1 MPSHFE
7 IAVISLLAINII
19 ATLYYKRKQ
28 EEYEEDEEEDEEEHY
43 ANPTPKRTNVRGGR
57 G

>member
-7 IAVISLLAINII
+7 IAAIALLAINII

-28 EEYEEDEEEDEEEHY
+28 EEDEEQEENY
-43 ANPTPKRTNVRGGR
+43 APGPTIKRRG
-57 G
+57 

>member
-28 EEYEEDEEEDEEEHY
+28 EEYEEEDEEEEEEHY
-43 ANPTPKRTNVRGGR
+43 ANPTPKRTNVRG
-57 G
+57 

>member
-19 ATLYYKRKQ
+19 ATLYFKRKQ
-28 EEYEEDEEEDEEEHY
+28 EDEEEEDEEHY
-43 ANPTPKRTNVRGGR
+43 ATRRPRS
-57 G
+57 

>member
-19 ATLYYKRKQ
+19 ATLYYNRRQ
-28 EEYEEDEEEDEEEHY
+28 EEEEEDEEEDY
-43 ANPTPKRTNVRGGR
+43 APATPYKKRG
-57 G
+57 

>member
-28 EEYEEDEEEDEEEHY
+28 EEDEEDEEEEEYY
-43 ANPTPKRTNVRGGR
+43 ADPKKIRRG
-57 G
+57 

>member
-28 EEYEEDEEEDEEEHY
+28 EEDEEDEEEHY
-43 ANPTPKRTNVRGGR
+43 AGPTPKRRG
-57 G
+57 

>member
-7 IAVISLLAINII
+7 IAAIALLAINII

-28 EEYEEDEEEDEEEHY
+28 EEEEDEEQEENY
-43 ANPTPKRTNVRGGR
+43 APGPTIKRRG
-57 G
+57 

>member
-7 IAVISLLAINII
+7 IAAIALLSINII

-28 EEYEEDEEEDEEEHY
+28 EEDEQEDEEQEENY
-43 ANPTPKRTNVRGGR
+43 APGPTIKRRG
-57 G
+57 

>member
-28 EEYEEDEEEDEEEHY
+28 EDEEDEEEEYY
-43 ANPTPKRTNVRGGR
+43 ATAATPYKKRG
-57 G
+57 

>member
-28 EEYEEDEEEDEEEHY
+28 EEEEQEENY
-43 ANPTPKRTNVRGGR
+43 AVSSTKRPRG
-57 G
+57 

>member
-7 IAVISLLAINII
+7 IAAIALLAINIV

-28 EEYEEDEEEDEEEHY
+28 EEDEQEDEQEENY
-43 ANPTPKRTNVRGGR
+43 AAPSKRPRG
-57 G
+57 

>member
-7 IAVISLLAINII
+7 IAAIALLAINIV

-28 EEYEEDEEEDEEEHY
+28 EEDEQEENY
-43 ANPTPKRTNVRGGR
+43 APSKRPRG
-57 G
+57 

>member
-19 ATLYYKRKQ
+19 ATLYFKRKQ
-28 EEYEEDEEEDEEEHY
+28 EEDEEEHY
-43 ANPTPKRTNVRGGR
+43 ATRRPRS
-57 G
+57 